1 MSLFALPTGK
11 VSSEIHAAG
20 SSESK
25 LTAKREGG
33 VRRSVSLV
41 PKISSTAGSLLAGAA
56 LLAVVFAAPGAMA
69 QPLPSGPPAVGIVK
83 AARRPV
89 TESFEFMGHVQAT
102 DRVELHA
109 RVTGFLNE
117 QYFTEGADVKK
128 GDLLYRIEQPPYQAD
143 AAAKRAAIARAE
155 AQLENAGIQLQRA
168 KDLLKG
174 PAGTQA
180 RHDDALAAQRSA
192 AAQLKS
198 AQASDWQ
205 SQINLGYT
213 EMRAPIGGRIS
224 RTAVTIGNTVG
235 AGGYSGTLATIV
247 SQDPIYVT
255 FPVPVRTSLDLRTRY
270 AAKGGFKAVTIR
282 VRLPDGRMYGPSGTL
297 NFADVTTG
305 QDTDSLTLRATIA
318 NPSLPHP
325 EVGDSRLR
333 ELTDGEFVT
342 VVLEAATPVAQLTIP
357 REAVLSDQ
365 RGDFVYLVGAEDKVE
380 RRAIRLGQSTAET
393 AVILDGLKE
402 GERVVLEGM
411 QRVRPGMHVAPAPAD
426 TNSRAVEAL
435 PAGRG

>member
-56 LLAVVFAAPGAMA
+56 LLAVVFAAPGAVA
-69 QPLPSGPPAVGIVK
+69 QPLPSGPPAVGIVE

-102 DRVELHA
+102 DRVDLVA
-109 RVTGFLNE
+109 RVNAFLNE
-117 QYFTEGADVKK
+117 QFFTEGADVKK
-128 GDLLYRIEQPPYQAD
+128 GDLLYRLEQPPYQAD
-143 AAAKRAAIARAE
+143 AAAKRAAIAHAE
-155 AQLENAGIQLQRA
+155 AQLENANIQFRRA

-192 AAQLKS
+192 AAQLRS

-213 EMRAPIGGRIS
+213 EIRAPISGRIS
-224 RTAVTIGNTVG
+224 RTAVTIGNVVG
-235 AGGYSGTLATIV
+235 PGSGTLATIV

-282 VRLPDGRMYGPSGTL
+282 LRLPDGRMYGPSGTL

-305 QDTDSLTLRATIA
+305 HDTDSLTLRATIA
-318 NPSLPHP
+318 NPPLPHP

-365 RGDFVYLVGAEDKVE
+365 RGDFVYLAGAEDKVE